1 MCPLEAAGEPCT
13 PVEVAAIAAPA
24 TVVKTLRRFIADG
37 DWFIANSPTSQI
49 RPEFGRRLV
58 KNILYK
64 SGIVFDVCFKNNQL
78 VS

>member
-37 DWFIANSPTSQI
+37 GWFIANSPTSQI
-49 RPEFGRRLV
+49 RPEF
-58 KNILYK
+58 
-64 SGIVFDVCFKNNQL
+64 
-78 VS
+78 